1 VVKTIGRSQVAHNTN
16 ALAISPGGDLKQYA
30 RLSGVRIMDLA
41 GLTWNKVIEGKDYS
55 RFDNLDEYRDM
66 LRYSEND
73 ITLEITGKLEGTD
86 FLWRGIENGQSLSAQ
101 YVRTLEGAGAAAVQW
116 LQDKRDT
123 NLDGWVSDGGQ

>member
-1 VVKTIGRSQVAHNTN
+1 
-16 ALAISPGGDLKQYA
+16 
-30 RLSGVRIMDLA
+30 MDLA

-55 RFDNLDEYRDM
+55 RFDILDEHRDM

-123 NLDGWVSDGGQ
+123 NLGGWVSDGGQ